1 MTFAEAEEY
10 LSSLISYEKYGRAKY
25 GQQTFSLTVFRHI
38 LERLGNPE
46 RQLRAIHVAG
56 TDGKG
61 SVCQYLTCILQQ
73 AGFSVGTYT
82 SPHLQTVRERIQIN
96 RVPIDELDFANQ
108 VERVR
113 PILDSLP
120 DALPAETPEGER
132 NPPSFFEALT
142 AMAFLHFAD
151 KQVDYAVI
159 EVGLGGRLDATN
171 VILPIA
177 CVLTA
182 LDLEHTDLLGP
193 DLESIAREKTGIAK
207 PGTPFFISR
216 QAPGL
221 ESYIESLCV
230 EKRAIPCLAGA
241 AADVNI
247 LERSADGYV
256 FENNLTWTATE
267 KGSWNLIPE
276 AGTDKPMVY
285 RTPLLGNH
293 QVRNAAL
300 AVNVLL
306 WLREREVI
314 LQLTSEILQQGL
326 DKADWPARIEVFKKG
341 EIASPVVILD
351 CAHTVQAAKTLRET
365 LDELFPT
372 QERVF
377 VVGFLKGKSIEK
389 CLSQLIRKNDVLFC
403 TCSHSARSLSS
414 DEVFHLAVAAQSMGE
429 IPVETVIENI
439 GSAESLKDILLRVQQ
454 EKTVTIA
461 GSVYLAAELRRV
473 LFSLGYRPLRRC
485 QDSTDRR

>member
-159 EVGLGGRLDATN
+159 EVGLGGRLDAT
-171 VILPIA
+171 
-177 CVLTA
+177 
-182 LDLEHTDLLGP
+182 
-193 DLESIAREKTGIAK
+193 
-207 PGTPFFISR
+207 
-216 QAPGL
+216 
-221 ESYIESLCV
+221 
-230 EKRAIPCLAGA
+230 
-241 AADVNI
+241 
-247 LERSADGYV
+247 
-256 FENNLTWTATE
+256 
-267 KGSWNLIPE
+267 
-276 AGTDKPMVY
+276 
-285 RTPLLGNH
+285 
-293 QVRNAAL
+293 
-300 AVNVLL
+300 
-306 WLREREVI
+306 
-314 LQLTSEILQQGL
+314 
-326 DKADWPARIEVFKKG
+326 
-341 EIASPVVILD
+341 
-351 CAHTVQAAKTLRET
+351 
-365 LDELFPT
+365 
-372 QERVF
+372 
-377 VVGFLKGKSIEK
+377 
-389 CLSQLIRKNDVLFC
+389 
-403 TCSHSARSLSS
+403 
-414 DEVFHLAVAAQSMGE
+414 
-429 IPVETVIENI
+429 
-439 GSAESLKDILLRVQQ
+439 
-454 EKTVTIA
+454 
-461 GSVYLAAELRRV
+461 
-473 LFSLGYRPLRRC
+473 
-485 QDSTDRR
+485 